1 MPFEYHYIRYPQNT
15 NFSKTVKKVSKQER
29 PIDTG
34 IKVGF
39 FFTPKWNI
47 EFLLRGIHIGKKNKQ
62 KNQLFRGVFCAKKMM
77 KAKIVNNEKY

>member
-1 MPFEYHYIRYPQNT
+1 MHFEYNYIWYPQNT

-34 IKVGF
+34 IKVGCL
-39 FFTPKWNI
+39 FTPKWNI
-47 EFLLRGIHIGKKNKQ
+47 EFLEGGIHIGKTKHKKSTFSWCFFVQ
-62 KNQLFRGVFCAKKMM
+62 KTM